1 MQTSQTVNF
10 PGNYDNLEKIGALVE
25 RAAQQAG
32 LDDSACYAVQL
43 AVDEACSNIIE
54 HAYGGE
60 GRGEIQCSTI
70 IHPDN
75 LTVVLRDFGAP
86 FNPDSVPIPNLN
98 QPIEEFEEQG
108 LGLYWM
114 RKLMDE
120 VHFEFTADQGNVLT
134 LVKRKK
140 AEA

>member
-1 MQTSQTVNF
+1 METSQTINF
-10 PGNYDNLEKIGALVE
+10 PGNYDNLEKISAMVE
-25 RAAQQAG
+25 QAAQQAG

-54 HAYGGE
+54 HSYGGE
-60 GRGEIQCSTI
+60 GRGEIQCSTF
-70 IHPDN
+70 IHQDD
-75 LTVVLRDFGAP
+75 LTVVLRDFGTP
-86 FNPDSVPIPNLN
+86 FNPDSVPVPNLN

-120 VHFEFTADQGNVLT
+120 VRFEFTPDKGNVLT
-134 LVKRKK
+134 LVKRKQ
-140 AEA
+140 AGA